1 MNPFVI
7 LLIGVAVS
15 LLSWLIPR
23 RKRVGR
29 GWLVDSYG
37 VLGALVGGW
46 LGEVFDL
53 YQGTSLRGYFMSGA
67 FAGLFIVIHRT
78 FARRRASVR
87 ALGRPSEK

>member
-23 RKRVGR
+23 RERVGR
-29 GWLVDSYG
+29 GWLVNSYG

-46 LGEVFDL
+46 LGREFDL
-53 YQGTSLRGYFMSGA
+53 YQGTSFGGYFMSA
-67 FAGLFIVIHRT
+67 AVAGLFIAIHRT
-78 FARRRASVR
+78 FARR
-87 ALGRPSEK
+87 